1 MERVFMAGPP
11 MVALFDLGL
20 VTTGGGGA
28 SSSSS
33 ENKELNQ
40 DEGASSG
47 AGKGEGG
54 GEGLSSSFTGT
65 RDTVMLQGVVVGQ
78 DGVAVGDS

>member
-28 SSSSS
+28 SSS

-47 AGKGEGG
+47 TGKGEGG

-65 RDTVMLQGVVVGQ
+65 RDTVMLQGVVVG
-78 DGVAVGDS
+78 